1 MKANLDSSR
10 NIARIVGVLFIIGT
24 VAGILSAV
32 VLGGLLSGPD
42 YLNLVASNANR
53 VTVGAVLILVMAI
66 ALAMVPVLMFPILK
80 KQNEALAIGYVVFR
94 GALETLTT
102 IGLVICW
109 LLLLVV
115 AQQYADSGATA
126 ASQFSSLGILLV
138 KAHDPIMGSVLSIV
152 FSLGALMLYYVF
164 YQARLIP
171 RWITVWGIVAAV
183 LYLVAALAAVFGI
196 NLDFLYYIMLPQEMV
211 MAVWLIIK
219 GFNTSA
225 STSEPIKAG
234 KAFA

>member
-1 MKANLDSSR
+1 MKANIDSSR
-10 NIARIVGVLFIIGT
+10 NTARIVGVLFIIGT
-24 VAGILSAV
+24 VAGILSV
-32 VLGGLLSGPD
+32 VFLGSLMSSPD
-42 YLNLVASNANR
+42 YLKVVASNASR
-53 VTVGAVLILVMAI
+53 VTMGALLIFVMAI
-66 ALAMVPVLMFPILK
+66 ALAMIPVLMFPILK
-80 KQNEALAIGYVVFR
+80 KHNEPLAIGYVIFR

-102 IGLVICW
+102 IGLVVGW

-115 AQQYADSGATA
+115 AHQYVDSGATA

-138 KAHDPIMGSVLSIV
+138 KANDPIMRSVVSIV
-152 FSLGALMLYYVF
+152 FNLGALMLYYVF

-183 LYLVAALAAVFGI
+183 LGLVAGLAAVFGI

-211 MAVWLIIK
+211 MAVWLIVK

-225 STSEPIKAG
+225 PTSDSVKTG
-234 KAFA
+234 RAFA